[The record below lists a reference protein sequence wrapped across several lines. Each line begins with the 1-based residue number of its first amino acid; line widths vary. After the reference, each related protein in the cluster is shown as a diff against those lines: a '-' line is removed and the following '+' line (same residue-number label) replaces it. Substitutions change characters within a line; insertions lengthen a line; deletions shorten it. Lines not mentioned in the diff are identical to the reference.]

1 MGRLID
7 AEQTARYIEGRSYG
21 KVHQYIA
28 QSIRTSTSQ
37 FPTVK
42 AIPVDVIESYLQ
54 DKQLKAKGSTDWRYT
69 QDCLSDFR
77 KYCSEHF

>member
-7 AEQTARYIEGRSYG
+7 AEQAARYLESRSYG
-21 KVHQYIA
+21 KVHQYLA

-42 AIPVDVIESYLQ
+42 AIPVEVIERYLQ
-54 DKQLKAKGSTDWRYT
+54 DKQLRAKGSTDWRYA
-69 QDCLSDFR
+69 QDCLSDLR
-77 KYCSEHF
+77 KYYSENF